1 MKNKVAYK
9 SIYDIQIARERL
21 RYETR
26 LYEEKLRNANY
37 LIFSGISMSLR
48 NLRFNIRNRLV
59 SFALFRS
66 LYKSKYAYDF
76 ARNFIR
82 GFRRS
87 G

>member
-9 SIYDIQIARERL
+9 SIYDIQIAREKL
-21 RYETR
+21 RYEIR
-26 LYEEKLRNANY
+26 LHEEKLRNANY
-37 LIFSGISMSLR
+37 LLFSGISMTMR
-48 NLRFNIRNRLV
+48 NLSFNIRNRLV
-59 SFALFRS
+59 SFALFRT

-76 ARNFIR
+76 MRNFIR